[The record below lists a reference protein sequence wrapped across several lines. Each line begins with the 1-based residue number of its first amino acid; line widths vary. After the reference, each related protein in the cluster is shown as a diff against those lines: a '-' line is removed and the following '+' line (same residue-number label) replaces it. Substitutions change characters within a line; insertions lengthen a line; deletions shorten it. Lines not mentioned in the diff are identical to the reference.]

1 MSEELQIRNSA
12 VDFLVFTCDVG
23 GIWNRGQSVE

>member
-12 VDFLVFTCDVG
+12 VDFFMFTCDAR